1 MLYRIGTGKE
11 LLPLQGKVPDA
22 VMKQLRYCI
31 DVLDEA
37 YGADREYLH
46 SGGYCLLAET
56 KDDLPGICEIMDLDS
71 YPHEWVKPL
80 DGDYLSALYLL
91 GDDFSIVV
99 FLPRTI
105 APTALR
111 KELEDVS

>member
-1 MLYRIGTGKE
+1 MQMRMKSKE

-22 VMKQLRYCI
+22 VMTHLRYCI

-71 YPHEWVKPL
+71 YAAFF
-80 DGDYLSALYLL
+80 ALIRGQY
-91 GDDFSIVV
+91 
-99 FLPRTI
+99 RY
-105 APTALR
+105 
-111 KELEDVS
+111 